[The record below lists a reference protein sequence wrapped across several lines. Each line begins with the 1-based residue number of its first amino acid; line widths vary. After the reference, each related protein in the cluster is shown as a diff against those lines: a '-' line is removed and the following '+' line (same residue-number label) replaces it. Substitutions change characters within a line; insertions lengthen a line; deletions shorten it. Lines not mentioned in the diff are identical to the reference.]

1 LTLHDP
7 AAVRA
12 EYEDETR
19 LAARKAAHVGAE
31 GPDAREVL
39 FAAVIE
45 GRPARILE
53 VGCGEGELAERL
65 GRETDARLVA
75 IDQSA
80 RMVELAA
87 SRGVDA
93 RVGRAEA
100 LEFEDGS
107 FDCVVAAW
115 MLYHVAE
122 LDRALSELARVLRPG
137 GRAVVVTNGRHHL
150 KELYEL
156 IGRDRVA
163 SNFAAE
169 DGAELLGRHFAR
181 VDRRDADGWIVF
193 PDSSAAQAYVSSL
206 VLLDGARVPAG
217 TEPIRARRL
226 PTIFVAEKA

>member
-1 LTLHDP
+1 
-7 AAVRA
+7 
-12 EYEDETR
+12 
-19 LAARKAAHVGAE
+19 
-31 GPDAREVL
+31 
-39 FAAVIE
+39 
-45 GRPARILE
+45 
-53 VGCGEGELAERL
+53 
-65 GRETDARLVA
+65 
-75 IDQSA
+75 
-80 RMVELAA
+80 
-87 SRGVDA
+87 
-93 RVGRAEA
+93 VGRAEA